1 MGVEA
6 VTKKL
11 CRIEVEKECVT
22 KTKTFK
28 KFVEY
33 KDSEDCKEIEVCKHE
48 LPLPYH
54 GPFHHKREA
63 EPHHPYF
70 VECEKRPR
78 PSAGRN
84 PSSRRSPRTSSCADP
99 SQARCAR
106 TRRSRCPA
114 WSARSLRPRRPRPS
128 NGGVLLTL
136 NTSPSQ

>member
-1 MGVEA
+1 MGIVRRASSSLPQLQVMIRLGALIVCALASVSSAGYYHPGYRGYHHPLVKCEKVVEA

-33 KDSEDCKEIEVCKHE
+33 KDSEVCKHE

-63 EPHHPYF
+63 EP
-70 VECEKRPR
+70 
-78 PSAGRN
+78 
-84 PSSRRSPRTSSCADP
+84 
-99 SQARCAR
+99 
-106 TRRSRCPA
+106 
-114 WSARSLRPRRPRPS
+114 
-128 NGGVLLTL
+128 
-136 NTSPSQ
+136 